1 MFKYIRIFVFM
12 KDILIL
18 KLLLADNNHYN
29 KDTSKLLIDFNVP
42 LPSQLDAVNSGHPIP
57 LVPSSLGSAN
67 CPNNTSICSPT
78 ISDNYN
84 DSNVDNNPFDL
95 VVHQTNLNMRMLNDP
110 FELVYQ
116 KAYHLQIDTS
126 CEEHDASAHAY
137 VTNENITEVCKIPVP
152 NKTFTADQETGN
164 TTIDNTKGKAVN
176 SNGAVQVQDN
186 LSDSIIKFNGEDSF
200 ICIEDIT
207 DPTGHMNLSMS
218 DASDASKQSSAVER
232 RNKSG
237 FLHITGTSN
246 VHQAVKDGDG
256 IFETKS
262 VKVVQGN
269 GENNMFLNVRN
280 SFCNGHDEKQKNCFS
295 AGCRDSTVETHLV
308 SQCQGV
314 IIDSNSHTDE
324 ELKAIVTNRISACIK
339 NALGRSKLSTREND
353 NSDRSISSDITS
365 CTPDKKIVMPQM
377 YSSHKHLQ
385 LLSFASPSA
394 KKTVIPAS
402 QILDMNA
409 SAEAFPVV
417 FQQRKTNSVNT
428 GLASDQKIPLDI
440 LKMSTQRGSSSS
452 TASIDSYGE
461 LNKAF
466 YTNVVSASTMNTLPD
481 HLCDGSFLYGIGVS
495 DAGAVQ
501 LASVSGCVEKSCSL
515 KYANDSSNVSKNTVF
530 NSSGNEVCCSS
541 LSEHK
546 TVRANGRDVET
557 VTEINGVYDEQ
568 TALSAQTDRVQ
579 KANTG
584 QRKHEYMNLF
594 LEKSMDID
602 KNISTCSM
610 SGINGKI
617 LIKSIINF

>member
-1 MFKYIRIFVFM
+1 M

-18 KLLLADNNHYN
+18 KLLLADSNHYN

-42 LPSQLDAVNSGHPIP
+42 LPSQLDAVNSGHLIP

-67 CPNNTSICSPT
+67 CPNNTSNSSQT
-78 ISDNYN
+78 ILDNDN
-84 DSNVDNNPFDL
+84 DSDVDNNPFDL

-137 VTNENITEVCKIPVP
+137 VTNENITEVSKIPVP
-152 NKTFTADQETGN
+152 NKTFTAVQETGN

-176 SNGAVQVQDN
+176 SNGIVQVQEN
-186 LSDSIIKFNGEDSF
+186 LSDSIIKFNGEDSL

-207 DPTGHMNLSMS
+207 DPTGHMYLSMS
-218 DASDASKQSSAVER
+218 DASDALKQSSAVER
-232 RNKSG
+232 SNKSG

-256 IFETKS
+256 VFETKL
-262 VKVVQGN
+262 VEVVQGI

-295 AGCRDSTVETHLV
+295 AGCRDSTAETHVV
-308 SQCQGV
+308 SQCQGI

-339 NALGRSKLSTREND
+339 NALGRSKLCTREND
-353 NSDRSISSDITS
+353 ISDPSLSSDITS
-365 CTPDKKIVMPQM
+365 CTPDKKIIMPQM
-377 YSSHKHLQ
+377 YSSHKNLQ
-385 LLSFASPSA
+385 LLSFASAST

-402 QILDMNA
+402 QIPDMNA
-409 SAEAFPVV
+409 SVEAFPMV
-417 FQQRKTNSVNT
+417 FQQGKTNSVNI
-428 GLASDQKIPLDI
+428 GLASDQKTPIDS

-466 YTNVVSASTMNTLPD
+466 YTNVVSASTMNTLPE
-481 HLCDGSFLYGIGVS
+481 HLCDGSFMYGIGVS

-501 LASVSGCVEKSCSL
+501 LASVSGCVEKSYSL
-515 KYANDSSNVSKNTVF
+515 KYANDSSNVSKTTVF
-530 NSSGNEVCCSS
+530 NSSRNEVCCSS
-541 LSEHK
+541 VSEHN
-546 TVRANGRDVET
+546 TVRANGRDVES
-557 VTEINGVYDEQ
+557 VTEINGVFDKQ
-568 TALSAQTDRVQ
+568 IALSAQTDRVQ

-594 LEKSMDID
+594 HEKSMDID

-610 SGINGKI
+610 SDINGKI

>member
-1 MFKYIRIFVFM
+1 MFKYMRIFVFM
-12 KDILIL
+12 KAILIL
-18 KLLLADNNHYN
+18 KLLLADNSHYN
-29 KDTSKLLIDFNVP
+29 KETSKLLIDFNVP
-42 LPSQLDAVNSGHPIP
+42 LPSQQDAVNSGHLIP
-57 LVPSSLGSAN
+57 LIPSSLGSAN
-67 CPNNTSICSPT
+67 CPNNTSICSQT
-78 ISDNYN
+78 ILDNDN
-84 DSNVDNNPFDL
+84 DSDVDNNPFDL

-116 KAYHLQIDTS
+116 KAYNLQTDNS
-126 CEEHDASAHAY
+126 CEEHDGSAHAC

-152 NKTFTADQETGN
+152 NKTVRAVQGTGN
-164 TTIDNTKGKAVN
+164 TTIDNIKGKAVN
-176 SNGAVQVQDN
+176 SNGVVQVQEN
-186 LSDSIIKFNGEDSF
+186 LSDSVIKFNGEDSL

-207 DPTGHMNLSMS
+207 DPTGHMYLSLS
-218 DASDASKQSSAVER
+218 DASDASKPSSAVER
-232 RNKSG
+232 RNQSG
-237 FLHITGTSN
+237 FLRITDTSN
-246 VHQAVKDGDG
+246 VHQAVKNGDG
-256 IFETKS
+256 IFETKL
-262 VKVVQGN
+262 VEVVQGI

-280 SFCNGHDEKQKNCFS
+280 SFCGGHNEKQKNCFS
-295 AGCRDSTVETHLV
+295 AGCRDSTAETHVV
-308 SQCQGV
+308 SQCQG
-314 IIDSNSHTDE
+314 ITINSNSHTDE

-339 NALGRSKLSTREND
+339 NALEQSKLSTREND
-353 NSDRSISSDITS
+353 ISDPSLSSDITS

-385 LLSFASPSA
+385 LHSFATLSA

-402 QILDMNA
+402 QIPDMNA
-409 SAEAFPVV
+409 SVEAFPMV
-417 FQQRKTNSVNT
+417 FQQGKTNSMNT
-428 GLASDQKIPLDI
+428 GLASDQKTPLDS

-466 YTNVVSASTMNTLPD
+466 YTNVVSASTKNTLPD

-515 KYANDSSNVSKNTVF
+515 KYVNDSSNVSKNTVF
-530 NSSGNEVCCSS
+530 NS

-546 TVRANGRDVET
+546 TLRANGRDVER
-557 VTEINGVYDEQ
+557 VTEINVVYDEQ
-568 TALSAQTDRVQ
+568 TALSAQTDRIQ

-610 SGINGKI
+610 SDINGKI
-617 LIKSIINF
+617 LIEFIINF